1 MQQKCAGCFCVGSK
15 LGLPPLPAEVHD
27 KRGPGSSRGLW
38 GVVARNRTP
47 TLPQVLLQSLT
58 LRLQQVHLGLQLHP
72 PDPQVIDG
80 PSQLLLRLQQVC
92 VLFLG
97 FFQVLVGGCGFLGQ
111 RKREYS
117 PTGPVRRR

>member
-1 MQQKCAGCFCVGSK
+1 MGSK
-15 LGLPPLPAEVHD
+15 LGLPLLPAEVHD
-27 KRGPGSSRGLW
+27 EREPESSRGWW
-38 GVVARNRTP
+38 GVVARSREL

-58 LRLQQVHLGLQLHP
+58 LCLQQVHLGLQLHP

-92 VLFLG
+92 VSFLG

-111 RKREYS
+111 RKREY
-117 PTGPVRRR
+117 PPAGPVRRR